1 MQTSLR
7 QLVKKAPLYYPT
19 RNWIVKRRLQDE
31 FTQWEKNGKPMP
43 PPHLQKQRVLRD
55 FAQQYGLKVLVETGT
70 FYGDMVEAMKSHFD
84 QIYSIELS
92 QNLCEKAQNRFKGQQ
107 HIEVIQGDSG
117 IELKNLM
124 ARINRPTLFWL
135 DGHYSGGETALGKNQ
150 TPVYEEL
157 EHILLA
163 PDLRHVIIVDDA
175 RCFGADPAY
184 PTIGQLETF
193 VKSKR
198 PNVELS
204 VENDSVRITPR

>member
-7 QLVKKAPLYYPT
+7 QLIKKAPLYYPM
-19 RNWIVKRRLQDE
+19 RNWIVKRRLNQE
-31 FTQWEKNGKPMP
+31 FSQWEKNGKPMP
-43 PPHLQKQRVLRD
+43 PPHLQKQRVLQH

-92 QNLCEKAQNRFKGQQ
+92 QNLCAKAQNRFKGLQ

-124 ARINRPTLFWL
+124 AKINRPTLFWL
-135 DGHYSGGETALGKNQ
+135 DGHYSGGETALGANQ

-163 PDLRHVIIVDDA
+163 PDLRHVIIIDDA
-175 RCFGADPAY
+175 RCFGTDPAY
-184 PTIGQLETF
+184 PTIGQLEAF

-198 PNVELS
+198 PNVELR
-204 VENDSVRITPR
+204 VENDTVRITPR